1 MTPVRGRIATA
12 RQTGEPPAGG
22 GRQGIGLLGGRGVL
36 AAIALAGSGA
46 LALAGHEVTF
56 YPSYYPQEI
65 SIDSVPPDA
74 ALVHLGDGTLH
85 AYLGEAPEDETSLPG
100 TVKALESLGS
110 FVVVQVNATS
120 TAMASEGERCAA
132 VREIADA
139 LRSGGPSFVF
149 HPYPVTPYHPDYLH
163 HLDRVE
169 EAKAAFE
176 RESSMATRLR
186 VRARG
191 RHAEALARA
200 RWALDPE
207 TWDVSLDE
215 IPVSRVLDE
224 LAQPFNGWLGS
235 PWNKEGWFQAYA
247 LLAPALGDAEAEQ
260 AAATLFRS
268 LVNGEYLDLAAQA
281 DLERRLVARLTEGCS
296 RMVVGYT
303 LRREF
308 YNDDYTAGIEN
319 IGYDSQTGLNSPIFI
334 RTVKLKDYPW
344 NGELHLGV
352 NGAPEAAWNPVAGF
366 TDSGGRLIWSIVG
379 DPALMPIPYNAG
391 WVPNRLEFTLE
402 RVRGQSGGVEVPD
415 DAVLP
420 EPGTGALRTVPARS
434 FASAKLVYRLSASP
448 FLDGTETAV
457 ADLIY
462 PLAHAYRWGVKADAD
477 DRAYDPQ
484 VAAAT
489 AQIRDRL
496 VGIRTLRVDRAT
508 DEITPGIQVARITPV
523 IEIYLRNTPGDEH
536 QVAALAPPWSTVPWH
551 LMVLMEEAVLRRL
564 AAFSK
569 AEADRLGVPWLDLV
583 RDPAL
588 HKQLRGLIDEF
599 ERSGF
604 RPATLRDQ
612 VSDDDA
618 RARWR
623 ALRDF
628 AEANGH
634 LLDTNGP
641 YRLKAWRPGSAIFSV
656 NRDMTYPLGFGT
668 FDTFVHPL
676 RAEVREVTRE
686 AGRITVRVEVQKTV
700 KVQRHYE
707 TSLVPLN
714 RNTSRGVYGALV
726 VSRYL
731 LIGPHGR
738 VVIADK
744 MQWQGDDRFLVE
756 LPEDLLPGRYAVLV
770 AVYLDG
776 NTLQPSTGMLWFE
789 AQG

>member
-1 MTPVRGRIATA
+1 MG
-12 RQTGEPPAGG
+12 GPPEGSG
-22 GRQGIGLLGGRGVL
+22 LQGIGQLGWPGVV
-36 AAIALAGSGA
+36 AAMALVGGWTS
-46 LALAGHEVTF
+46 ALAGHEVTF

-65 SIDSVPPDA
+65 SIDSVSPDA
-74 ALVHLGDGTLH
+74 AFSRLSDGTLH
-85 AYLGEAPEDETSLPG
+85 AYLGDVAEDETTPPA
-100 TVKALESLGS
+100 TVKAVESLGS
-110 FVVVQVNATS
+110 FVVVQVNTAS
-120 TAMASEGERCAA
+120 TAMASEDERCAA
-132 VREIADA
+132 VREIVGG

-149 HPYPVTPYHPDYLH
+149 HPYPVTPFHPDYLY
-163 HLDRVE
+163 HLDRIE
-169 EAKAAFE
+169 EAKAAIE
-176 RESSMATRLR
+176 RESAMATRLR

-191 RHAEALARA
+191 RHAAALARA
-200 RWALDPE
+200 RWALDAE

-215 IPVSRVLDE
+215 IPVSGVLDE

-235 PWNKEGWFQAYA
+235 PWKKEGWFQAYA

-260 AAATLFRS
+260 AAGTLFRS
-268 LVNGEYLDLAAQA
+268 LVDGEYLDLAAQA

-296 RMVVGYT
+296 RVVAGYT

-344 NGELHLGV
+344 NGDLHLGV
-352 NGAPEAAWNPVAGF
+352 NGAPEAAWNPVAGL

-379 DPALMPIPYNAG
+379 DPALMPIPYNAS
-391 WVPNRLEFTLE
+391 WVPNRVEFTLE
-402 RVRGQSGGVEVPD
+402 RVRGQSGGVEVPA

-420 EPGTGALRTVPARS
+420 EPGTGALRAVPAHS
-434 FASAKLVYRLSASP
+434 FASAKLVYKLSASP

-462 PLAHAYRWGVKADAD
+462 PLVHAYRWGVKANAD
-477 DRAYDPQ
+477 DRAYDPH

-496 VGIRTLRVDRAT
+496 VGIRTLRVDRSAS
-508 DEITPGIQVARITPV
+508 EISPGIQVTRITPV
-523 IEIYLRNTPGDEH
+523 IEVYLRNTPGDEP

-551 LMVLMEEAVLRRL
+551 LTVLMEEAVLRRQ

-569 AEADRLGVPWLDLV
+569 SEADRLGVRWLDLV

-588 HKQLRGLIDEF
+588 HKQLRALIDEF
-599 ERSGF
+599 EKSGY
-604 RPATLRDQ
+604 RPATLRDL
-612 VSDDDA
+612 VSEGDA

-623 ALRDF
+623 ALREF
-628 AEANGH
+628 AEENGH
-634 LLDTNGP
+634 LLVTNGP
-641 YRLKAWRPGSAIFSV
+641 YRLKAWRPGSAVFSV
-656 NRDMTYPLGFGT
+656 NREITYPLGFGT

-676 RAEVREVTRE
+676 RAEVRAVTRK
-686 AGRITVRVEVQKTV
+686 AGRITVRVEVQETV

-707 TSLVPLN
+707 TSLVPLE
-714 RNTSRGVYGALV
+714 RNTARGVYGALV

-738 VVIADK
+738 VVRADK

-756 LPEDLLPGRYAVLV
+756 LPENMPPGRYAVFV

-776 NTLQPSTGMLWFE
+776 NMLQPSTGVLRFE
-789 AQG
+789 AQK